1 MRPKLAEWMT
11 PADRDILELLQNEGA
26 DRELV
31 LTPGLIA
38 ENTDWSRSTVRTHL
52 MELRD
57 RDFVAYD
64 DEDRSIHRLTDRGR
78 AYLAGDLDPDELES
92 AD

>member
-1 MRPKLAEWMT
+1 MRPGLADWMT
-11 PADRDILELLQNEGA
+11 PADRAILELLQNEGA

-38 ENTDWSRSTVRTHL
+38 ANTDWSRSTVRTHL

-57 RDFVAYD
+57 RDLVEYY
-64 DEDRSIHRLTDRGR
+64 DEDRSIHQLSDRAR
-78 AYLAGDLDPDELES
+78 AYLDGDVDPEEL
-92 AD
+92 